1 MARGLSSLLSSP
13 EPCTV
18 APTAVTIG
26 HVQLRDVLIC
36 PHEKGILTY
45 PRNFSIIE
53 HDILNPHAH
62 PRRLVDL
69 TFTPNTISALI
80 LPDTN
85 DTLLAAGGQ
94 EAELHLSYYQSSDS
108 CSSSSASSTR
118 SIRSAPRGFGRKLWE
133 SKYILEHA
141 ASINNSVM
149 LTSMSFSRS
158 NESAAEPRILVSN
171 NDKTVKFYDIAVR
184 NGKVE
189 NDYEPRLLDIG
200 QLRLDVPVNH
210 SSISPDGRT
219 LLCVGDSPDVYI
231 HRITGGSRIS
241 FTPIATLSLSPYIQQ
256 THTSGYT
263 PVSTIDASFSTAFS
277 ADGSKFAVASQE
289 GVVVVWDVRSTKPLK
304 VFQTDKT
311 RAAVSAAGRGVG
323 EWDYPW
329 DWSRSGARAP
339 GWGVRSVKFSP
350 SGVGREVM
358 TFTEHTSLLHVV
370 DARTFETEEIVRI
383 PSFDHPAYAP
393 SSLSARTRST
403 SPVSRSTTSI
413 RPASTIDSL
422 PITDPRRIVVF
433 SGALEDTFR
442 IPTSDSSA
450 TTNGWRVQRRTRR
463 LHVSGRDD
471 LSPEDDPDNIVVI
484 PQLGDRELDNDVRRL
499 LGRRHASRSALL
511 DAESDPRE
519 PLDSATAGPGADGTA
534 VVREGEEMDVD
545 ELESDCLSSH
555 APSRSGSPAPASQL
569 SLQSSGAR
577 PLELL
582 RARPTLLARRES
594 SGPYAAGTR
603 WGPASASAASTS
615 ASAIGSSSTSSRR
628 HRRGLG
634 AGRGEEAALGVEEDQ
649 DLAGMCFDPSGTFVY
664 VAGVKGVAEWRVRG
678 AEQRWWTG
686 PEWA

>member
-1 MARGLSSLLSSP
+1 MRIAD
-13 EPCTV
+13 
-18 APTAVTIG
+18 A
-26 HVQLRDVLIC
+26 HVRSQ
-36 PHEKGILTY
+36 
-45 PRNFSIIE
+45 N
-53 HDILNPHAH
+53 

-94 EAELHLSYYQSSDS
+94 EAELHLSYYQSADS
-108 CSSSSASSTR
+108 CSSSTSTR
-118 SIRSAPRGFGRKLWE
+118 SIHSAPRGFGRRLWE
-133 SKYILEHA
+133 SKYILEH

-171 NDKTVKFYDIAVR
+171 NDRTVKFYDIAVR
-184 NGKVE
+184 SSKAVD
-189 NDYEPRLLDIG
+189 DYEPRLLDIG

-210 SSISPDGRT
+210 SSVSPDGRT
-219 LLCVGDSPDVYI
+219 LLCVGDSPDVYL

-241 FTPIATLSLSPYIQQ
+241 FTPISKLSLSSYIQQ
-256 THTSGYT
+256 AHTGGVA
-263 PVSTIDASFSTAFS
+263 PVSSVPASFSTAFS

-304 VFQTDKT
+304 VFHTDKNRSPPPARMAT
-311 RAAVSAAGRGVG
+311 GAASG
-323 EWDYPW
+323 WLYDLPW
-329 DWSRSGARAP
+329 DWSRGNTSAP

-350 SGVGREVM
+350 PGVGREVM

-370 DARTFETEEIVRI
+370 DARTFETEEIVRM
-383 PSFDHPAYAP
+383 PNFDSPAYYP
-393 SSLSARTRST
+393 SVSARPRST
-403 SPVSRSTTSI
+403 SPVSRSSTTVRS
-413 RPASTIDSL
+413 ASSADALASDS
-422 PITDPRRIVVF
+422 RRMVLF

-442 IPTSDSSA
+442 ISSSESSS
-450 TTNGWRVQRRTRR
+450 TTTGWRMSRRAHR
-463 LHVSGRDD
+463 LHSRDD
-471 LSPEDDPDNIVVI
+471 LPPEEDSDDIVVI
-484 PQLGDRELDNDVRRL
+484 PPLGDREVDNNIRRL
-499 LGRRHASRSALL
+499 LGRRHSSRTALL
-511 DAESDPRE
+511 DSDADPRE
-519 PLDSATAGPGADGTA
+519 PLDEEDGGGGGG
-534 VVREGEEMDVD
+534 GEEMDVD

-594 SGPYAAGTR
+594 SGPYSSASR
-603 WGPASASAASTS
+603 WGPASVVAAAT
-615 ASAIGSSSTSSRR
+615 AGSSSSGSRR
-628 HRRGLG
+628 HRRGPGQARDPRERDG
-634 AGRGEEAALGVEEDQ
+634 ARGEESAEEEM
-649 DLAGMCFDPSGTFVY
+649 DLAGMCFDPSGAFVY

-678 AEQRWWTG
+678 AEQRWWTA

>member
-1 MARGLSSLLSSP
+1 MARGLPTLLSTA

-18 APTAVTIG
+18 APSNVTIG

-36 PHEKGILTY
+36 PHEKGIVSY
-45 PRNFSIIE
+45 PRGFTIVE
-53 HDILNPHAH
+53 HDILNPHSN

-94 EAELHLSYYQSSDS
+94 EAELHLSYYQSTDS
-108 CSSSSASSTR
+108 CPSSASTR
-118 SIRSAPRGFGRKLWE
+118 AIHSAPRGFGRRLWE
-133 SKYILEHA
+133 SKYILEH

-171 NDKTVKFYDIAVR
+171 NDRTVKFYDIAVR
-184 NGKVE
+184 SSKAVD
-189 NDYEPRLLDIG
+189 DYEPRLLDIG

-210 SSISPDGRT
+210 SSVSPDGRT
-219 LLCVGDSPDVYI
+219 LLCVGDSPDVYL

-241 FTPIATLSLSPYIQQ
+241 FAPIARLSLSSYIQQ
-256 THTSGYT
+256 AHAGGVAPLSSV
-263 PVSTIDASFSTAFS
+263 PASFSTAFS

-304 VFQTDKT
+304 VFHTDKS
-311 RAAVSAAGRGVG
+311 RGPPAGRVATGAASG
-323 EWDYPW
+323 WLYDSW
-329 DWSRSGARAP
+329 DWSRGNTSAP

-350 SGVGREVM
+350 PGVGREVM

-370 DARTFETEEIVRI
+370 DARTFETEEIVRV
-383 PSFDHPAYAP
+383 PNLDSPAYYP
-393 SSLSARTRST
+393 SVSARPRST
-403 SPVSRSTTSI
+403 SPVSRSSTTVRSSSSADMM
-413 RPASTIDSL
+413 PS
-422 PITDPRRIVVF
+422 DPRRMVLF

-442 IPTSDSSA
+442 IPTSDGSS
-450 TTNGWRVQRRTRR
+450 TTTGWRTSRRVHR
-463 LHVSGRDD
+463 LYSRGDD
-471 LSPEDDPDNIVVI
+471 LPPDEDPDDIVVI
-484 PQLGDRELDNDVRRL
+484 PPVGDREVDNNIRRL
-499 LGRRHASRSALL
+499 LGRRHGSRTALL
-511 DAESDPRE
+511 DADADPRE
-519 PLDSATAGPGADGTA
+519 PLDGEGGGGGG
-534 VVREGEEMDVD
+534 GEEMDVD

-594 SGPYAAGTR
+594 SGPYASASR
-603 WGPASASAASTS
+603 WGPASVIAAAT
-615 ASAIGSSSTSSRR
+615 AGSSSSAGSRR
-628 HRRGLG
+628 HRRGQVRDPREREREEG
-634 AGRGEEAALGVEEDQ
+634 ADEEM
-649 DLAGMCFDPSGTFVY
+649 DLAGMCFDPSGAFVY
-664 VAGVKGVAEWRVRG
+664 VAGVKGIAEWRVRG
-678 AEQRWWTG
+678 AEQRWWTA